1 MGSRIP
7 YQRDPDFS
15 RPLLEIADDV
25 REHMCQRL
33 EFLYGR
39 ETAEAWMPELE
50 RILKVHHAHKPPEL
64 VEEEAS
70 LDPAERF
77 TERDLVLITYADAV
91 RSREAVGIEALH
103 RFVETYYDSVNT
115 VHMLPFFPY
124 SSDRGFA
131 VVDLKSVDPRV
142 GTWEMV
148 RELALDYDLM
158 FDAVFNHV
166 SSRSEMFRGFL
177 RGDPQYQGFFIAY
190 DSPNDLT
197 PEQRSKIFRP
207 RTSDILTR
215 YETIDGPKYVWTTFS
230 PDQIDFNFR
239 NPRVLLAVLEALLFY
254 VRRGADIIRLDAV
267 TYLWSE
273 PGTESIHLP
282 QTHEIIKLL
291 RDVLETV
298 APDVALVT
306 ETNVPHQQNIS
317 YFGNGRDEAHM
328 VYNFALPPLVLH
340 TFYSEDTTAISEWAA
355 GLELPSERTHLFN
368 ILDTHDGVGVQG
380 VRGILTRKQIDALVE
395 RAAEHGAYISYK
407 SGYAGDEP
415 YEINTTWWSA
425 INRDGSNEPIA
436 LQVKRYVASR
446 SIALALKGVP
456 GSYTHGVVALP
467 NDHALVERTGV
478 KRDVNRG
485 VIDTEI
491 FREHLRQPGSK
502 RSLLRLEQREM
513 THVRTHDRAF
523 HPRGEQRVL
532 MASPAVFAL
541 LRTSPEGDR
550 HVLTLTNVSAAVVHL
565 EIRLADIG
573 LADTTWYDLLR
584 GEHWTGAGDQ
594 LSCDLGP
601 YDVLWLTPT
610 RERLEDRR
618 DRRAGR

>member
-7 YQRDPDFS
+7 YLRDPDFS
-15 RPLLEIADDV
+15 RPPLQIEAGI

-33 EFLYGR
+33 AFLYGR

-50 RILKVHHAHKPPEL
+50 RILKVHHAHKPPRL
-64 VEEEAS
+64 IEEEER

-91 RSREAVGIEALH
+91 RSQEATGIEALH

-142 GTWEMV
+142 GSWEKV

-177 RGDPQYQGFFIAY
+177 RGDPQYRDFFIAY
-190 DSPNDLT
+190 DSPDDLT

-230 PDQIDFNFR
+230 PDQIDFDFR

-282 QTHEIIKLL
+282 QTHEIVRLL
-291 RDVLETV
+291 RDVLDTV
-298 APDVALVT
+298 APSVALIT
-306 ETNVPHQQNIS
+306 ETNVPHRQNIS
-317 YFGNGRDEAHM
+317 YFGNGDDEAHM

-340 TFYSEDTTAISEWAA
+340 TFYSQDTTAISEWVA

-380 VRGILTRKQIDALVE
+380 VRGILRREQIDALIE
-395 RAAEHGAYISYK
+395 RAADHGAYI
-407 SGYAGDEP
+407 GYQSTFAGEEP

-425 INRDGSNEPIA
+425 VNRDGSDEPIA

-446 SIALALKGVP
+446 SIALALKGIP
-456 GSYTHGVVALP
+456 GTYTHGVVALP
-467 NDHALVERTGV
+467 NDHALVEQTGV

-485 VIDTEI
+485 IIDTEI

-523 HPRGEQRVL
+523 HPRGAQQVL

-541 LRTSPEGDR
+541 LRSSPEGDR
-550 HVLTLTNVSAAVVHL
+550 HVLTLTNVTGAAVHL
-565 EIRLADIG
+565 DIPLADIG

-584 GEHWTGAGDQ
+584 GDHWTSPDDR

-601 YDVLWLTPT
+601 YAVLWLTPA
-610 RERLEDRR
+610 REHLEDRR
-618 DRRAGR
+618 PGR